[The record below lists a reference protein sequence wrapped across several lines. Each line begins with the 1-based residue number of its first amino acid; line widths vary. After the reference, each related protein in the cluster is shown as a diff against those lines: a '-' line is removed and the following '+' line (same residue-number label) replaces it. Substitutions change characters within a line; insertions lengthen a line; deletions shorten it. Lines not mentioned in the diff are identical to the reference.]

1 MCDDDGPVV
10 TEEFYKYLFE
20 GQKVDEGFRLDVTK
34 SARAL
39 HCAVEKLRDSGV
51 PFVRWV
57 PFVHYGS

>member
-1 MCDDDGPVV
+1 MADDDGPVIA
-10 TEEFYKYLFE
+10 EEFYNHLFE
-20 GQKVDEGFRLDVTK
+20 GRKVDEGFQLDVTK

-39 HCAVEKLRDSGV
+39 HCAVKKLRDSGV